1 MTGFFVPGIP
11 VPKGSA
17 KSFVY
22 RDKRTGKHRAAT
34 CQDNAETQKPWAAMI
49 GLMARENGCTAPAS
63 GPISVGMQFS
73 MPRPKSHFRTGK
85 NSGMLRPDAPE
96 WHDLQRDDLDK
107 LVRCVLDALTGIV
120 YHDDGQVAKLGR
132 TGPEKKYG
140 EIPGVWI
147 SIEML

>member
-1 MTGFFVPGIP
+1 MIAFFVPGIP

-34 CQDNAETQKPWAAMI
+34 CQDNADLQNPWAAMI

-85 NSGMLRPDAPE
+85 NSGMLRLDAPGFS
-96 WHDLQRDDLDK
+96 DKTPDLDK

-120 YHDDGQVAKLGR
+120 YHDDRQVAKHGR
-132 TGPEKKYG
+132 TGPEKIYSD
-140 EIPGVWI
+140 IPGVRI
-147 SIEML
+147 TVEAL